1 MFSVCLLHFTH
12 CHCTTRERKMK
23 ERRNIVR
30 ERLCL
35 CASVLKKGG
44 VRRQKELDVDVV
56 VVFVLRRQRSN
67 KIIDFFQHDVVLLES
82 ISPKNINAITQEK
95 MAKLLFI
102 LHSFIPLSKLL
113 ITSGI
118 AAVYFSTTEVGSTT
132 GHWRSE

>member
-1 MFSVCLLHFTH
+1 MFSVCLSHFMH

-23 ERRNIVR
+23 ERRIIVR

-67 KIIDFFQHDVVLLES
+67 KIIDFFSTRRCFAGIHIPEEYKCHYTG
-82 ISPKNINAITQEK
+82 KNGEVIIYS
-95 MAKLLFI
+95 
-102 LHSFIPLSKLL
+102 SFIHS
-113 ITSGI
+113 SFI
-118 AAVYFSTTEVGSTT
+118 AFDNFWNCSCLFLNN
-132 GHWRSE
+132 

>member
-1 MFSVCLLHFTH
+1 MFSVCLSHFIH

-30 ERLCL
+30 ECLCL

-102 LHSFIPLSKLL
+102 LHSFIPVS
-113 ITSGI
+113 
-118 AAVYFSTTEVGSTT
+118 
-132 GHWRSE
+132 